1 MRLNKFFVAIHETK
15 QVLIFNRPI
24 QAGFSNLELTKYLMY
39 DFHYNYIKR
48 IYNAKLLFTD
58 TENLVDEIEK
68 NDVYEDF
75 YKDTVFFLILVTIEQ
90 IQELFILSIKKVI
103 GKMKDKF
110 KGKIISEF
118 VGLKSSKMYC
128 LIEVDNK
135 ENKKAKGVYK
145 EAVKNKR
152 HNIMLPCLTK

>member
-1 MRLNKFFVAIHETK
+1 MLSYYLQTQK
-15 QVLIFNRPI
+15 I
-24 QAGFSNLELTKYLMY
+24 QFM
-39 DFHYNYIKR
+39 
-48 IYNAKLLFTD
+48 KLK
-58 TENLVDEIEK
+58 K

-75 YKDTVFFLILVTIEQ
+75 YKDNVFFFNLVTIEQ
-90 IQELFILSIKKVI
+90 IQKLFILSIKKVI
-103 GKMKDKF
+103 SKMKDKF

-145 EAVKNKR
+145 EAAKNKR
-152 HNIMLPCLTK
+152 HKIMLSCLTK

>member
-1 MRLNKFFVAIHETK
+1 MLSYYLQTQKIQFV
-15 QVLIFNRPI
+15 
-24 QAGFSNLELTKYLMY
+24 
-39 DFHYNYIKR
+39 
-48 IYNAKLLFTD
+48 KLK
-58 TENLVDEIEK
+58 K

-75 YKDTVFFLILVTIEQ
+75 YKDNVFFFNLVTIEQ
-90 IQELFILSIKKVI
+90 IQKLFILSIKKVI

-145 EAVKNKR
+145 EAAKNKR
-152 HNIMLPCLTK
+152 HNIMLSCLTK